1 MKRIAVIVAGG
12 SGSRM
17 GADRPKQFLELEG
30 KPLLVHSVEAFVEA
44 FGDIGIIVVLP
55 AAFLEAGRGILA
67 AHLPEVQVAFTE
79 GGATRYD
86 SVRLGLSLVEG
97 PAIVFVHD
105 AVRCLVTPS
114 LIRNCHRQALEKGSA
129 IPAVAV
135 KDSMRMVGEG
145 SSRVVDRELLRAVQT
160 PQTFHT
166 DLILP
171 AFLQAYD
178 PAFTD
183 EATVVERSG
192 RSIELIEGEETNIK
206 VTYPTD
212 LLVAERILR
221 SRLT

>member
-1 MKRIAVIVAGG
+1 MKSIAVIVAGG

-17 GADRPKQFLELEG
+17 GTDRPKQFLELEG
-30 KPLLVHSVEAFVEA
+30 KPLLVHSAIAFREAFA
-44 FGDIGIIVVLP
+44 DIDIVLVLP
-55 AAFLEAGRGILA
+55 QVHLDEGMTLMA
-67 AHLPEVQVAFTE
+67 AHLPDVRVRFTE

-86 SVRLGLSLVEG
+86 SVRRGLALVEG

-105 AVRCLVTPS
+105 AVRCLVTAS
-114 LIRNCHRQALEKGSA
+114 LIRNCYFRAMEKGSA

-135 KDSMRMVGEG
+135 KDSMRMVGDG
-145 SSRVVDRELLRAVQT
+145 ASRVVDREKLRAVQT

-171 AFLQAYD
+171 AFAQAYD
-178 PAFTD
+178 PSFTD
-183 EATVVERSG
+183 EATVVESSG

-212 LLVAERILR
+212 LIVAEKIMR